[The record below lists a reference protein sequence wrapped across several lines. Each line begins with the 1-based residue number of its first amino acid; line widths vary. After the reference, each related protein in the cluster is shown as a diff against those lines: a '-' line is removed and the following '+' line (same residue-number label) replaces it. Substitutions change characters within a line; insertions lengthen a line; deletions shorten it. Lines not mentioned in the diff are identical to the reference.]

1 MRHPCPPPIDIA
13 RSLAVEL
20 RGYARRADVVVL
32 ARTPEVAPLAA
43 EVARS
48 LQAPHDLFL
57 VWPLVTP
64 APECLQIGAVA
75 SGGVLVLD
83 AAMVKAHAVPTATL
97 ARGAQARAREL
108 GQCEHQF
115 RDARA
120 PVDLRHRK
128 VIVVDDG
135 RTDLAT
141 WCLTIAALRRH
152 WIASVVVASA
162 SMPTATC
169 RALLREVAEVVAALG
184 DEPPQ
189 AGPAELNR
197 DARAPAGV
205 PA

>member
-1 MRHPCPPPIDIA
+1 MRHPYPESTDIA

-20 RGYARRADVVVL
+20 RGYARRPDVVVL
-32 ARTPEVAPLAA
+32 ARTPDLAPLAA

-48 LQAPHDLFL
+48 LQAPFDMFL

-64 APECLQIGAVA
+64 KPDCLTIGAVA
-75 SGGVLVLD
+75 SGGILVLD
-83 AAMVKAHAVPTATL
+83 AAAVKAHAVPTATL
-97 ARGAQARAREL
+97 ARVAQARAREL
-108 GQCEHQF
+108 GQRERQL
-115 RDARA
+115 RDERA

-141 WCLTIAALRRH
+141 WRLTVAALRRH

-169 RALLREVAEVVAALG
+169 RALLAEVDEVVAALC
-184 DEPPQ
+184 DEPSK
-189 AGPAELNR
+189 AGPADLNR
-197 DARAPAGV
+197 DAMAPAGV
-205 PA
+205 TA